1 MNEGQASIKLE
12 IGKGSEFIDIT
23 QIVESVEWSG
33 AVNEAYRTLSVSYK
47 NTLDGR
53 KRAIN
58 IENGDRVR
66 FSNNGRELFRGR
78 IFAFDVDDK
87 GSESFTAFD
96 TNVYLT
102 KSMVT
107 RKFKN
112 ITASAI
118 VRRLATEYG
127 VTPGQIDDTGYVI
140 PKLVIEEKTVYETIL
155 MALTLTEK
163 QNGRRFILVNR
174 DGKVHLLERKKQTVR
189 QVIENGVNLLSAS
202 YSQSI
207 EDMRNRVIVYG
218 GDKEKGELSASETNR
233 ELINKYGYMVHIER
247 VQDVKES
254 EIKQLA
260 KQRLKELATIND
272 EATVDALGIDDVIA
286 GSAIYAKESMSGII
300 GGFYV
305 SADSHTYSKGAHTMS
320 LTLTATDDLPR
331 LEYNESEAVR

>member
-33 AVNEAYRTLSVSYK
+33 AVNEAYRTLTVSYK

-87 GSESFTAFD
+87 GSESFTAYD

-112 ITASAI
+112 ITASTI

-127 VTPGQIDDTGYVI
+127 VTPGRIDDTGYVI

-272 EATVDALGIDDVIA
+272 EATVVALGIDDVIA
-286 GSAIYAKESMSGII
+286 GSAIYAKESMTSIV
-300 GGFYV
+300 GGYYV
-305 SADSHTYSKGAHTMS
+305 SADKHSFSNGLHTMS
-320 LTLTATDDLPR
+320 LTLSATDDLPR
-331 LEYNESEAVR
+331 LEYTETEAI